1 MKLSI
6 LASRSWTG
14 AEGAPESPADTWR
27 PLRYFN
33 LYRTTLAG
41 LLAAL
46 TISGAIPRFFG
57 AHDPELF
64 AAAVMLY
71 LAFGIASNFSIRWRR
86 PAFQLQV
93 FAQVLVDII
102 AITVMMYTS
111 GGVRSGLGMLLVV
124 AIAGG
129 SILTVGRTA
138 ILFAALAAVA
148 VLVQEVYAWV
158 YGVFGDTAYTQSGI
172 LGATFF
178 ATAFLA
184 HVLAERVRESEALA
198 LRWGLD
204 LADLSVLNEHIIQRM
219 QSGILAVDSEDRVR
233 SVNGS
238 AKRLLGIIGQPI
250 GDALAAVSP
259 ELAELVSR
267 WRESLAAGSQVFR
280 PAGTGGDVIA
290 SFAALEQPTSR
301 GALVFLE
308 DSSEV
313 TDRAQRLKLASLGR
327 LAASIAHE
335 IRNPLGAISHAGQLL
350 AESPQLSAADQRLT
364 RIITDQSQRV
374 NGIVQ
379 NVMQL
384 SRRDQPAPESFELG
398 AWLRDFA
405 EEFATGKGIAVKD
418 LTVEVDNEDIHVRID
433 PLQLNQVLTNLCE
446 NALRHSG
453 EAPYFALRASVLAET
468 ERPVLEVCDT
478 GPGVDREA
486 EKHLFEPFFTTERQ
500 GTGLGLYIAREV
512 CENNYASLIHL
523 GSTENGHC
531 FRIIFAHPRRQG
543 FSAA

>member
-6 LASRSWTG
+6 LAGKAWAGTDG
-14 AEGAPESPADTWR
+14 PPESPADTWR

-41 LLAAL
+41 LLMVL
-46 TISGAIPRFFG
+46 MLSGVIPRFFG

-64 AAAVMLY
+64 AATVTLY
-71 LAFGIASNFSIRWRR
+71 LAFGIASSFSIRWRR

-93 FAQVLVDII
+93 FVQVFVDIV
-102 AITVMMYTS
+102 AITLMMYAS

-138 ILFAALAAVA
+138 ILFAALAALA

-158 YGVFGDTAYTQSGI
+158 HDVFSDTAYTQSGL

-238 AKRLLGIIGQPI
+238 AKRLLGITGQPV

-259 ELAELVSR
+259 ELAELVQR
-267 WRESLAAGSQVFR
+267 WRQGPASGSQVFR

-301 GALVFLE
+301 GALIFLE

-374 NGIVQ
+374 NGIIQ

-384 SRRDQPAPESFELG
+384 SRRDQPTPESFELG

-405 EEFATGKGIAVKD
+405 DEYVMGKGLAAQD
-418 LTVEVDNEDIHVRID
+418 FQVEVANEDVHVRID

-446 NALRHSG
+446 NALRYSS
-453 EAPYFALRASVLAET
+453 EAPYFSLRAGILAET
-468 ERPVLEVCDT
+468 DRPFLEVCDT
-478 GPGVDREA
+478 GPGVDEEA
-486 EKHLFEPFFTTERQ
+486 VKHLFEPFFTTDRQ

-512 CENNYASLIHL
+512 CENNHASLVHV
-523 GSTENGHC
+523 GQTDSGHC

-543 FSAA
+543 IAAA